1 VIQGNSYWCYQKT
14 RLPAVVNRS
23 GGVCSSPVFIT
34 QQLFREVASRFLQE
48 FPNEVV
54 IPGRI
59 KSKALFLTQIHLPRG
74 GLIYSPSGM
83 LPDLPLF
90 THFAGCF
97 RSSQNSVHG
106 QRISGIVRHTRHAGC
121 PNVRHS
127 LGPSNPKALRP
138 RGKSL
143 REVGKAG
150 GGQDNPAQN
159 SPGQS
164 SIPASQHCRYPGH
177 CLPPPLCMAVPV
189 GQPNRLK
196 IP

>member
-1 VIQGNSYWCYQKT
+1 MIQGNSYWCYQKT

-83 LPDLPLF
+83 LPDLILF
-90 THFAGCF
+90 THFAGGF
-97 RSSQNSVHG
+97 RSSQKSVHG
-106 QRISGIVRHTRHAGC
+106 QRIRSIVRHTRHPGGR
-121 PNVRHS
+121 NVRHP
-127 LGPSNPKALRP
+127 LGPRTPNHCGREGNPCERSARQ
-138 RGKSL
+138 
-143 REVGKAG
+143 EVGKTILHKIPR
-150 GGQDNPAQN
+150 DNR
-159 SPGQS
+159 
-164 SIPASQHCRYPGH
+164 ASQHPNTVGTPGIVCRHLYAWRYRSASRIG
-177 CLPPPLCMAVPV
+177 
-189 GQPNRLK
+189 
-196 IP
+196 